1 MLVPEGLA
9 VLRHRAEKS
18 SLMTRSAAASL
29 ALVGILAVALVLR
42 LWGFGFGL
50 PYAYH
55 FDEPTYVSEAL
66 NLGARII
73 GRQPNPTGFSNMLFA
88 EYAVYFIVGRLAGLF
103 ASLGD
108 FERAYRSD
116 PTVFLLLG
124 RLTSAG
130 LGTLNVLA
138 AYQIGKALGH
148 RLQGLLAA
156 LFLAVAFLHVRDS
169 HFGVPDIA
177 AACLV
182 SVTVLFCLLSLKRP
196 NPGYLYLAAA
206 AGGLAIAMKWSVWP
220 LLVALGLAIFFDWQ
234 IRGKEMGAGRFG
246 RQLLLALLS
255 FVGGLILGGFQLFIK
270 PGLYL
275 EYALRESAAGEGG
288 GFGFWQIDTVSGW
301 LFYLKTAVYGLGLVF
316 LALAVL
322 GGIWRLVRAV
332 RERDRLSVVLLSFPV
347 CYYLVMGATRHFFAR
362 YALPLVPFAAVF
374 AAEPILALVQ
384 WKTGRQILAWGLA
397 ALLAVAALAQPLAWS
412 VQLDSVRMADDTRT
426 LAKNWIEANIPARAK
441 IAMDWPVYGPP
452 LSTPDRAMPQS
463 PQVYTVTTIGGTGL
477 ADHDLQWYKEQG
489 FDYLVTSSFI
499 SNLSLV
505 NQTQN
510 EARNGFYAS
519 LDQQLALIQEFRPYV
534 GDQAPAFV
542 FDEIYGPVVSVGE
555 RNRPGPTL
563 KIYRLDLHP

>member
-1 MLVPEGLA
+1 M
-9 VLRHRAEKS
+9 K
-18 SLMTRSAAASL
+18 RSASVGL

-42 LWGFGFGL
+42 LGGIGFGL

-55 FDEPTYVSEAL
+55 IDEPTYVSEAL

-73 GRQPNPTGFSNMLFA
+73 GRQPNPTGFSNMLFG
-88 EYAVYFIVGRLAGLF
+88 EYAVYFVVGRLAGLF

-108 FERAYRSD
+108 FEQAYRSD

-124 RLTSAG
+124 RLTSAL

-138 AYQIGKALGH
+138 VYHIEKGLTQ
-148 RLQGLLAA
+148 RRPGLLAA

-169 HFGVPDIA
+169 HYGVPDIT

-182 SVTVLFCLLSLKRP
+182 SVAVLFCLLSVKRP
-196 NPGYLYLAAA
+196 NPRYLYLAAA
-206 AGGLAIAMKWSVWP
+206 AGGLAIAVKWSVWP
-220 LLVALGLAIFFDWQ
+220 LLVTLGLVIFFDWQ
-234 IRGKEMGAGRFG
+234 TRGKGVGVGRFG
-246 RQLLLALLS
+246 RHLLLVLLS
-255 FVGGLILGGFQLFIK
+255 FAGGLILGGFQLFIK

-316 LALAVL
+316 LALAVW
-322 GGIWRLVRAV
+322 GGVWRLVRTV
-332 RERDRLSVVLLSFPV
+332 RDRDRLSVVLLSFPV
-347 CYYLVMGATRHFFAR
+347 CYYLVMGATRHYFAR

-374 AAEPILALVQ
+374 AAEPIWALVH
-384 WKTGRQILAWGLA
+384 WKTERRWLAWGLA

-412 VQLDSVRMADDTRT
+412 VQQDSVLMAEDTRT
-426 LAKNWIEANIPARAK
+426 LAKNWIEANLPAGAK
-441 IAMDWPVYGPP
+441 IAVDWPVHGPP
-452 LSTPDRAMPQS
+452 LSTPERAMPQS
-463 PQVYTVTTIGGTGL
+463 TRVYSVVAIGGTGL
-477 ADHDLQWYKEQG
+477 ADHTLQWYQAQG

-499 SNLSLV
+499 TDLSV
-505 NQTQN
+505 VDPAQN
-510 EARNGFYAS
+510 DERNRFYAS
-519 LDQQLALIQEFRPYV
+519 LDQQLTLIQEFRPDA
-534 GDQAPAFV
+534 GDQAQAFV
-542 FDEIYGPVVSVGE
+542 FDEIYGPAVSVWA